1 VPISEHRESFYVIN
15 SKYSSRATCI
25 LIFVPVL
32 LTAQR
37 AQQNVAPLTN
47 WTTPLYWHPNQAEQG
62 AAAQAL
68 SQSAVAQVSSAGE
81 SQETLNFVAITPC
94 RLVDTRGAAVGF
106 NGMQPFSGPS
116 LPGGATV
123 TFPVQ
128 SPIEATTD
136 TAPAPCGV
144 IPAIAAAYSVNVTV
158 VPHAGGAVD
167 YLSTWAA
174 GMARPVVSTLNDP
187 QGLILANAAVIPA
200 GSLEGGINVYNSGP
214 ATTDVII
221 DVNGFFIA
229 PTYQNGDITL
239 GPGALAN
246 NISGAYNT
254 AAGNNVLYA
263 NTTGGFNTANGDQAL
278 QSNSAG
284 NVNTASGASALFSNT
299 TGSNNTAIG
308 YQALGNN
315 NDGNNNTAIGNG
327 AAMSA
332 PVGNS
337 NGIYIG
343 SAGTPSDET
352 GTIQIG
358 TPGTHLSFFVAGV
371 TQNNTGLGDAVP
383 VMIDSNGQMATNV
396 TSQLSTEDIRDMGDA
411 SNGLLSLRPV
421 TFRYKKAYKDGS
433 KPLDFGLIAEEVAQV
448 FPELAVKGKDG
459 NFVTVQYQ
467 KLTPMLLN
475 ELQKQAER
483 IRTLEGR
490 LAALE
495 TKLAAAPKPVR

>member
-1 VPISEHRESFYVIN
+1 
-15 SKYSSRATCI
+15 
-25 LIFVPVL
+25 
-32 LTAQR
+32 
-37 AQQNVAPLTN
+37 
-47 WTTPLYWHPNQAEQG
+47 
-62 AAAQAL
+62 
-68 SQSAVAQVSSAGE
+68 
-81 SQETLNFVAITPC
+81 
-94 RLVDTRGAAVGF
+94 
-106 NGMQPFSGPS
+106 
-116 LPGGATV
+116 
-123 TFPVQ
+123 
-128 SPIEATTD
+128 
-136 TAPAPCGV
+136 
-144 IPAIAAAYSVNVTV
+144 
-158 VPHAGGAVD
+158 
-167 YLSTWAA
+167 
-174 GMARPVVSTLNDP
+174 MARPVVSTLNDP